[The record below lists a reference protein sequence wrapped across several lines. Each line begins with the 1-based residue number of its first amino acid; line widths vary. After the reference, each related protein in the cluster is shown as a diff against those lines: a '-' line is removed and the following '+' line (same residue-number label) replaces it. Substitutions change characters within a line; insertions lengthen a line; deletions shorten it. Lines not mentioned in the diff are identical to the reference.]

1 LEKEMLLYLVKKI
14 TLKLKI
20 MKTLYSL
27 AAFVLFISASLSFT
41 SKINVK
47 ENTLTATFKGLTID
61 DYFKFEDDNNK
72 IFLFYDIKED
82 IDINLYDDELIDK
95 KFTLTWSE
103 IEIELTDENGDL
115 TGEKKKGKYII
126 ELTLAK

>member
-1 LEKEMLLYLVKKI
+1 MLLYLVKKI

>member
-1 LEKEMLLYLVKKI
+1 
-14 TLKLKI
+14 

-82 IDINLYDDELIDK
+82 IDLI
-95 KFTLTWSE
+95 E
-103 IEIELTDENGDL
+103 ELTRIKGYDKIPLINPEKENIKDTL
-115 TGEKKKGKYII
+115 NYKQKLFFNLGK
-126 ELTLAK
+126 

>member
-1 LEKEMLLYLVKKI
+1 
-14 TLKLKI
+14 

-27 AAFVLFISASLSFT
+27 TAFVLFISASLSFT

>member
-1 LEKEMLLYLVKKI
+1 MLLYLVKKI

-27 AAFVLFISASLSFT
+27 AAFVIFISASLSFT